1 MTGLARFRPL
11 LLLLALLAILALG
24 AACAPKSG
32 AGKPLYR
39 CPMHPQVTSDRPGD
53 CPICGMRLTPVET
66 PAAPPSSPQPKPASE
81 ALPQGTPSKRTLYRS
96 TMNPEE
102 VSDHPG
108 KDSMGMEMVP
118 FEAQGAPTASI
129 AGRAAVS
136 LPPDRLRHLNLTLGT
151 IVRKRMSREVRT
163 SARITADET
172 RLFRVAPKLSGWVER
187 LYVNVT
193 GQAVR
198 KGQPLLDLYSP
209 ELVASQQEL
218 LSALA
223 ASKRLESSPYESV
236 SRGGSDLL
244 EAARRR
250 LRLWDISEEQ
260 IARIERTGQVQRTL
274 TLFAPASGYV
284 VEKNVLSGQKILPGD
299 SLLVIADLSVVW
311 AEADVYESDLPHV
324 QVGMPVTIT
333 LPYWPGKRFQG
344 RIRFLN
350 PFLDPKTRTLTAR
363 LDVPNP
369 ELLLKPDMYAD
380 ATLSFD
386 LGEGLAIPE
395 GAVMRTGVRTFAFKV
410 VSDGS
415 LEPVEIQIG
424 ERSGGD
430 YLLLGGLA
438 AGDRVVTS
446 ANFLIDSESSLQAAL
461 EAVAGR

>member
-1 MTGLARFRPL
+1 
-11 LLLLALLAILALG
+11 
-24 AACAPKSG
+24 
-32 AGKPLYR
+32 
-39 CPMHPQVTSDRPGD
+39 
-53 CPICGMRLTPVET
+53 
-66 PAAPPSSPQPKPASE
+66 
-81 ALPQGTPSKRTLYRS
+81 
-96 TMNPEE
+96 MNPEE

-172 RLFRVAPKLSGWVER
+172 RLFRVASKLSGWVER

-236 SRGGSDLL
+236 SRGGGDLL

-410 VSDGS
+410 AADGS

-430 YLLLGGLA
+430 YLLLEGLA